1 MTYEQIHNL
10 FKQRYNQ
17 TNWKQFLGEAFAKSR
32 LLATPETLT
41 GIDSNVASQVQKLGY
56 ITLNENGIERQ
67 IAVYEVTLAQGIIL
81 ERNRVGLRNLLRKYW
96 KDIDAAFIAYH
107 RPETPNWRFT
117 YVSELTGYEADGEFV
132 KIKTEPKRYTYVL
145 GEGESTRTAA
155 ERFTAIA
162 TKSSK
167 ATLDDVK
174 EAFSVEK
181 LSKAFFDEY
190 KKHYDIFCDFMVSKP
205 NIRQTIFN
213 GDEKGIRDFN
223 KKLLGRIV
231 FLYFIQKKGWLGVPA
246 KSDWGKG
253 DFNFLTNLFKNTKN
267 PDLFYSELLSKL
279 FFDTLNTKRKDDLI
293 ELVKG
298 EPCRIPYLNGGL
310 FEEDDKK
317 HRNLIFPANLFKSLF
332 EFFNQYNF
340 TIYEDDPND
349 HTVAVDPEML
359 GHIFENLLEDNK
371 DKGAYYTPK
380 EIVHYM
386 CQESLIE
393 YLTTWF
399 ENKGYE
405 VVGYIGF
412 DKPDQ
417 PKLFS
422 ANEGRKGQMILEA
435 DNKATGKQIDR
446 ILIEKLLKK
455 KLDDDDKKLIKK
467 HSAEFHNALNSV
479 KICDP
484 AIGSGAFP
492 MGLLHEIFT
501 AKQTLHTFEH
511 GNTKTFDAS
520 GVKLNIIQNSI
531 YGVDIE
537 KGAVDI
543 ARLRFWLSLIV
554 DEEKPKALP
563 NLDYKIVVGNSL
575 VSKLGDDIIDIDWT
589 LNETSHGLFGADL
602 AKQKGDLLKKICKE
616 QKEFFNPDSDKKKLA
631 AEIRKLK
638 IDLLITQL
646 ELMISTKGIETKP
659 NGIGKKLAEQT
670 ELYLQTLGWKNSIKD
685 LQKLKNKPE
694 LPLHFFDWKLDFP
707 EVLNEMINP
716 NFGFDIIVMN
726 PPYIG
731 EKGNKDKFQLVKQ
744 TGLGKFYQKKM
755 DYFYF
760 FFHEAINISKY
771 NGFISAITTNYYVT
785 ATGATQL
792 RNDLKTRT
800 SITKFVN
807 FGESKVFPSALGQH
821 NLITFLS
828 RKTIKNP
835 TEVLTVNKKGLI
847 DSQTLNNIF
856 SKFDSDTTIQNLSKV
871 KLFDGNESYIRIVTT
886 GNLNSDNKIESILD
900 RIKTKGTELGVICEV
915 NQGLRTGAD
924 KVSPKH
930 IAEYGENKNYDLGDG
945 IFILKK
951 NEVDSLEL
959 LPSEKK
965 RIKNLFKNSD
975 IDKYIVNERTN
986 LKLIDIFWP
995 NDRSINLKEYPNL
1008 IGHLKKFKTILEGRK
1023 ENANGL
1029 DKAMAKGLYY
1039 FGAVRRKLDFSLPKI
1054 VSPQRSK
1061 RNIFGYTEKE
1071 WFASADVYYIT
1082 DSSNKQN
1089 LKYILALLNSNL
1101 YYVWLCHKGKVKGN
1115 MLELYQKPLSE
1126 TPIFQA
1132 PKNLQNRV
1140 VKMVDKIISQKQNNE
1155 DTTALELEI
1164 DNLVYKLYELTY
1176 EEVKVIDPKFSLS
1189 KAAYEAIKIE

>member
-17 TNWKQFLGEAFAKSR
+17 NNWKQFLGEAFAKSR

-96 KDIDAAFIAYH
+96 KNIDAAFIAYH
-107 RPETPNWRFT
+107 RPESPKWRFT
-117 YVSELTGYEADGEFV
+117 YVSELTGYDADGEFV

-162 TKSSK
+162 NKGSK

-213 GDEKGIRDFN
+213 GDEKSIRDFN

-253 DFNFLTNLFKNTKN
+253 DFDFLTNLFKNTKN

-279 FFDTLNTKRKDDLI
+279 FFDTLNTKRNDDLI

-332 EFFNQYNF
+332 DFFNQYNF

-405 VVGYIGF
+405 VVGFISF

-422 ANEGRKGQMILEA
+422 ANEGRKGQLVMET
-435 DNKATGKQIDR
+435 DTKATGKQINR
-446 ILIEKLLKK
+446 LLIEKLLKK

-467 HSAEFHNALNSV
+467 HSAEFHNALDSV

-602 AKQKGDLLKKICKE
+602 AKQKGDLLKKISKE

-631 AEIRKLK
+631 ADIRKLK

-659 NGIGKKLAEQT
+659 NGTGKKLAEQT

-707 EVLNEMINP
+707 EVMNEQVTTNV
-716 NFGFDIIVMN
+716 GFDIVIGN
-726 PPYIG
+726 PPYGANIDDLIEYFELNFPKTTKGFKDIYKIFYNQGIEKLTKKKGVLTYITPNTFLLQPRYKDLRQFFLESRIISILNLG
-731 EKGNKDKFQLVKQ
+731 ENVFDEVTVPTAIIVIKNDPIFDKLRFADISKGSKYTGDISSIQFIEVSQSIYNETQSNIFTDSARLKAENEEQLVSIMNFKDAGINYQRVNVGLSDKGNSDLSER
-744 TGLGKFYQKKM
+744 LLYEGKKEKESHIEYWKGTDISSFY
-755 DYFYF
+755 
-760 FFHEAINISKY
+760 ITP
-771 NGFISAITTNYYVT
+771 TTNRFVRPNIR
-785 ATGATQL
+785 L
-792 RNDLKTRT
+792 R
-800 SITKFVN
+800 
-807 FGESKVFPSALGQH
+807 E
-821 NLITFLS
+821 
-828 RKTIKNP
+828 
-835 TEVLTVNKKGLI
+835 
-847 DSQTLNNIF
+847 
-856 SKFDSDTTIQNLSKV
+856 
-871 KLFDGNESYIRIVTT
+871 NERAI
-886 GNLNSDNKIESILD
+886 LNSDYFNIKPKLIWRQTASTPIAAIDRKGIWFGRSIQAGI
-900 RIKTKGTELGVICEV
+900 IKPEY
-915 NQGLRTGAD
+915 
-924 KVSPKH
+924 SKH
-930 IAEYGENKNYDLGDG
+930 ISYEYLCC
-945 IFILKK
+945 
-951 NEVDSLEL
+951 
-959 LPSEKK
+959 
-965 RIKNLFKNSD
+965 
-975 IDKYIVNERTN
+975 
-986 LKLIDIFWP
+986 
-995 NDRSINLKEYPNL
+995 
-1008 IGHLKKFKTILEGRK
+1008 
-1023 ENANGL
+1023 
-1029 DKAMAKGLYY
+1029 
-1039 FGAVRRKLDFSLPKI
+1039 
-1054 VSPQRSK
+1054 
-1061 RNIFGYTEKE
+1061 
-1071 WFASADVYYIT
+1071 
-1082 DSSNKQN
+1082 
-1089 LKYILALLNSNL
+1089 LLNSKYIRNI
-1101 YYVWLCHKGKVKGN
+1101 YEKSVQEGGRVFPQVK
-1115 MLELYQKPLSE
+1115 LEKLKPLPIKLISMEAQKPFIEICKKIEKLKS
-1126 TPIFQA
+1126 
-1132 PKNLQNRV
+1132 KNENADITEFEKDINVR
-1140 VKMVDKIISQKQNNE
+1140 
-1155 DTTALELEI
+1155 
-1164 DNLVYKLYELTY
+1164 VYKLYELSY
-1176 EEVKVIDPKFSLS
+1176 DEVKVIDPAFSLS
-1189 KAAYEAIKIE
+1189 KNEYEAIKLE